1 MNVIVK
7 FILILLYPLLLVAR
21 LTNAI
26 LGRDPLR
33 LCEPQAE
40 SFWLTRNEE
49 PDTASYFSES
59 SRQTD
64 EQRDGLIWITKVAL
78 RGAAHC
84 FAPPR
89 PAPGEKYSAAADRE
103 KGIPDEVYTL
113 W

>member
-1 MNVIVK
+1 MNLIVK
-7 FILILLYPLLLVAR
+7 FILILLYPLLLMAR
-21 LTNAI
+21 LKNAI

-33 LCEPQAE
+33 LREPRAE
-40 SFWLTRNEE
+40 SLWLVRNEE

-64 EQRDGLIWITKVAL
+64 EQPEGLIGIAL
-78 RGAAHC
+78 KGAAHW

-89 PAPGEKYSAAADRE
+89 PTPDAKYSAVADRE
-103 KGIPDEVYTL
+103 KDIPDEIYTL